1 VSIVADSSEES
12 YWEEK
17 LDDLR
22 TTSYLFD
29 QVSPVGLVALPLI
42 ERPGAA
48 FAPTG
53 SAQVPFI
60 LPLQQL
66 AANSALDVEW
76 PLAPTVELGWLDCAV
91 AGDIEWAAIV
101 RR

>member
-1 VSIVADSSEES
+1 LNGPVP
-12 YWEEK
+12 
-17 LDDLR
+17 
-22 TTSYLFD
+22 LF
-29 QVSPVGLVALPLI
+29 V
-42 ERPGAA
+42 
-48 FAPTG
+48 PTG
-53 SAQVPFI
+53 STQVPFI

-76 PLAPTVELGWLDCAV
+76 LLAPTVELGWLDCAV